1 MNVQFSVHWSI
12 FISTVGT
19 LLMFHSLGY
28 YERLLSKEALNVLSK
43 LAFQAVCVGG
53 GLLNHISEVDLKF
66 MYNGNTSCNCT
77 ERTN

>member
-1 MNVQFSVHWSI
+1 
-12 FISTVGT
+12 
-19 LLMFHSLGY
+19 MFHSLGY